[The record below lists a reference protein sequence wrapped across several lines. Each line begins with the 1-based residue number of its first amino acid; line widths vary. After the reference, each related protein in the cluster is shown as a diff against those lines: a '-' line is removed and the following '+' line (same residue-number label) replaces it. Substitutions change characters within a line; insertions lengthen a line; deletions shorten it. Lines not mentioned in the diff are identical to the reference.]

1 MRIETTTINCLRLVF
16 GALLLCVTPLL
27 FAAPA
32 TLPATA
38 SQPAVSA
45 PGAMAAR
52 AAEDYDGRETREKF
66 RELLHSYPPAVAMV
80 LRLDPSLFNNPS
92 YLSSYPGL
100 ASFVAAHPE
109 IAHSP
114 EFYLQSVSLPADT
127 RQEVQHEHTLR
138 ILGGLAALAVFLT
151 VTLTLAWLVK
161 TLIQQRRW
169 SRQSHVQ
176 TEVHSKLMD
185 RLTTGEEMIA
195 YAQSPAGK
203 RFLEGGPIALDA
215 VAQPVSAP
223 IGRFLWS
230 IQAGLVLSAA
240 GFGMQFVSEQMP
252 IDVAPVASGLGIL
265 VLSIGI
271 GFVLSAIVSFLL
283 SRKLGLVPAAAVATS
298 DDAAQA

>member
-1 MRIETTTINCLRLVF
+1 MRTKTMTIHRIQFVLAVLF
-16 GALLLCVTPLL
+16 LSVTSFLS
-27 FAAPA
+27 AAPA
-32 TLPATA
+32 T
-38 SQPAVSA
+38 SSA
-45 PGAMAAR
+45 PAAGAALAAPSAVPAR
-52 AAEDYDGRETREKF
+52 AADDYDSRETRDKF
-66 RELLHSYPPAVAMV
+66 RELLHSYPPAVGMV
-80 LRLDPSLFNNPS
+80 LRLDPSLFSNAA
-92 YLSSYPGL
+92 YLASYPGL

-114 EFYLQSVSLPADT
+114 EFYLQSVSFPADT
-127 RQEVQHEHTLR
+127 RQDVQHEHVLN
-138 ILGGLAALAVFLT
+138 ILGGLTAFLVFLV

-169 SRQSHVQ
+169 SRQTQVQ

-215 VAQPVSAP
+215 AEAPVSAP

-240 GFGMQFVSEQMP
+240 GFGMQFVSNQMP

-265 VLSIGI
+265 VLSVGI

-283 SRKLGLVPAAAVATS
+283 SRKLGLVPAIATS

>member
-1 MRIETTTINCLRLVF
+1 MTMNRIRLALGACLLS
-16 GALLLCVTPLL
+16 LTPLL
-27 FAAPA
+27 MAAPA
-32 TLPATA
+32 TTPATTTSTTTA
-38 SQPAVSA
+38 SATPT
-45 PGAMAAR
+45 R
-52 AAEDYDGRETREKF
+52 IDDYDSRETRDRF
-66 RELLHSYPPAVAMV
+66 RELLHTYPPAVATV
-80 LRLDPSLFNNPS
+80 LRLDPSLFNNAS
-92 YLSSYPGL
+92 YLATYPGL

-114 EFYLQSVSLPADT
+114 EFYLGPVSLPADT
-127 RQEVQHEHTLR
+127 RQDVQHERTLR
-138 ILGGLAALAVFLT
+138 ILAGLTGIFVFLT

-169 SRQSHVQ
+169 SRQSQVQ
-176 TEVHSKLMD
+176 TEVHSKLME

-215 VAQPVSAP
+215 AAPAVSAP

-240 GFGMQFVSEQMP
+240 GFGMQFVSNQMP
-252 IDVAPVASGLGIL
+252 IDVAPVATGVGIL
-265 VLSIGI
+265 ILSVGI

-283 SRKLGLVPAAAVATS
+283 SRKLGLVPATAA
-298 DDAAQA
+298 DAAQA

>member
-1 MRIETTTINCLRLVF
+1 MTTNRLRLTI
-16 GALLLCVTPLL
+16 GACLLSLAPILM
-27 FAAPA
+27 AAPA
-32 TLPATA
+32 TTPATTTTTTTNT
-38 SQPAVSA
+38 SA
-45 PGAMAAR
+45 APTR
-52 AAEDYDGRETREKF
+52 IDDYDSRETRDKF
-66 RELLHSYPPAVAMV
+66 RELLHTYPPAVATV
-80 LRLDPSLFNNPS
+80 LRLDPSLFNNAS
-92 YLSSYPGL
+92 YLASYPGL

-114 EFYLQSVSLPADT
+114 EFYLGPASLPADT
-127 RQEVQHEHTLR
+127 RQEVQHERTLR
-138 ILGGLAALAVFLT
+138 ILAGLTGIFVFLT

-169 SRQSHVQ
+169 SRQTQVQ
-176 TEVHSKLMD
+176 TEVHSKLME

-215 VAQPVSAP
+215 AAPAVSAP

-240 GFGMQFVSEQMP
+240 GFGMQFVSNQMP
-252 IDVAPVASGLGIL
+252 IDVAPVATGVGI
-265 VLSIGI
+265 VILSVGI

-283 SRKLGLVPAAAVATS
+283 SRKLGLVPANPPAGEAA
-298 DDAAQA
+298 